1 MKKIY
6 LMLMLLMVGIAANA
20 QRNIQVSVRVDTP
33 TTSFNIITGST
44 VVPVYTVVNLGPDT
58 LRGSDTLIFQHS
70 GSDTNAYITV
80 WTNTNIPPSTAIKL
94 SGASTGLAL
103 LKVPFANIK
112 TLYPSSGPL
121 GSRLLPPYT
130 NNTKY
135 AWYAWVRGIVPRT
148 GTGTLTFNTA
158 SSLDTAHIW
167 INKSTGLV
175 EFANNKIESIST
187 YPNPATTQL
196 SFDYNFTNKENATA
210 KILDVTGRTVFVKEY
225 DNNIG
230 NQKFDLD
237 INSLSNGAYIL
248 QFMVGDKTMMSKF
261 NVQK

>member
-6 LMLMLLMVGIAANA
+6 LIASLLVMGFAANA
-20 QRNIQVSVRVDTP
+20 QRNLTIAVLIVKPAIDTNVT
-33 TTSFNIITGST
+33 TTSTQKPVYYFQNLSATTADSLQVGDTIKYYTPGST
-44 VVPVYTVVNLGPDT
+44 FSGTSYTSYEYVICPKTIKKDSIIAVNGL
-58 LRGSDTLIFQHS
+58 
-70 GSDTNAYITV
+70 
-80 WTNTNIPPSTAIKL
+80 ST
-94 SGASTGLAL
+94 
-103 LKVPFANIK
+103 PFANIEG
-112 TLYPSSGPL
+112 LYTSAKAFVAKPF
-121 GSRLLPPYT
+121 T
-130 NNTKY
+130 NNTQY
-135 AWYAWVRGIVPRT
+135 WWYLRPAGVGGKTGGIPIASFT
-148 GTGTLTFNTA
+148 PGTT
-158 SSLDTAHIW
+158 DTQRIW

-196 SFDYNFTNKENATA
+196 SFDYNFTSKENATA

-225 DNNIG
+225 DNNTG

-237 INSLSNGAYIL
+237 INALSNGAYIL